1 MATQFPTLDSLD
13 SSNTSLIREDKSIID
28 ILIELLENPQELI
41 DNKLVEEI
49 EESIEER
56 EEAKH
61 INRLAIRY
69 REGYIELSDKQA
81 DLLRVI
87 FRGREKQFK
96 SNKSLGEALVM
107 VLNCKTKEQIDE
119 EMKEWL

>member
-61 INRLAIRY
+61 INRLAIR
-69 REGYIELSDKQA
+69 
-81 DLLRVI
+81 
-87 FRGREKQFK
+87 
-96 SNKSLGEALVM
+96 
-107 VLNCKTKEQIDE
+107 
-119 EMKEWL
+119 